1 MSMADLIPTMHDADL
16 ASLQSNAE
24 RLGTTGTDKQQRD
37 AAELLPL
44 IAAEIADRKAKAPPK
59 PPRKTPVRK
68 KAAAKV
74 EVMDEDERAL
84 AE

>member
-1 MSMADLIPTMHDADL
+1 MSMAEMIPALADADL
-16 ASLQSNAE
+16 VSLQSNAT
-24 RLGTTGTDKQQRD
+24 RLQTTGTDKQQRD

-59 PPRKTPVRK
+59 PARKTAVRK
-68 KAAAKV
+68 KKEAVV
-74 EVMDEDERAL
+74 EMDEDERAL

>member
-1 MSMADLIPTMHDADL
+1 MSMADLIPTLHDADL

-24 RLGTTGTDKQQRD
+24 RLETTGTDKQKRD

-44 IAAEIADRKAKAPPK
+44 IAAELADRKAKAPPK

-74 EVMDEDERAL
+74 EMDDDERAL

>member
-1 MSMADLIPTMHDADL
+1 MTMADHPPTMADADPE
-16 ASLQSNAE
+16 SPNANAQ
-24 RLGTTGTDKQQRD
+24 RLEITGTAKQQRD

-68 KAAAKV
+68 KAAAPAP
-74 EVMDEDERAL
+74 MDEDELAL

>member
-1 MSMADLIPTMHDADL
+1 MSMAEMIPTMADADL
-16 ASLQSNAE
+16 VSLQNNAT
-24 RLGTTGTDKQQRD
+24 RLQSSGTDTQQRD

-59 PPRKTPVRK
+59 PARKTAVRK
-68 KAAAKV
+68 KAAKV
-74 EVMDEDERAL
+74 EEMDEDERAL

>member
-1 MSMADLIPTMHDADL
+1 MSMVDMIPTMADADL
-16 ASLQSNAE
+16 VSLQANAT
-24 RLGTTGTDKQQRD
+24 RLQTTGTDKQQRD

-59 PPRKTPVRK
+59 APRKTAVRK
-68 KAAAKV
+68 KKEVVV
-74 EVMDEDERAL
+74 EMDEDERAL

>member
-1 MSMADLIPTMHDADL
+1 MSMADLIPTMADADL
-16 ASLQSNAE
+16 VSLANNCT
-24 RLGTTGTDKQQRD
+24 RLQVSGTDKQQRD

-59 PPRKTPVRK
+59 PPRKTAVK
-68 KAAAKV
+68 KKV
-74 EVMDEDERAL
+74 APIEMDEDEAAL